1 MSEPTIPWTDAQRAA
16 RFDGWLRRIAPQ
28 HGLAPETLRLAS
40 ADASFRRYLRVDAQP
55 QGSRIIM
62 DAPPDK
68 EDSRPFLQVARLM
81 LEAGLNVPRVL
92 DWDEAH
98 GFMLL

>member
-40 ADASFRRYLRVDAQP
+40 ADADRDGDAD
-55 QGSRIIM
+55 G
-62 DAPPDK
+62 
-68 EDSRPFLQVARLM
+68 
-81 LEAGLNVPRVL
+81 
-92 DWDEAH
+92 
-98 GFMLL
+98 